1 MDLQY
6 FVMDEVFGTL
16 HFAPFSHQH
25 PPRRVLDVGTGTG
38 LWCIQMGDLYPSADI
53 LGIDISPIQP
63 REVPLNVR
71 FMVDDA

>member
-6 FVMDEVFGTL
+6 YVTNEIFRTL
-16 HFAPFSHQH
+16 HFAPFDEKK
-25 PPRRVLDVGTGTG
+25 PPTRVLDVGTGTG
-38 LWCIQMGDLYPSADI
+38 IWCIQMGDMYPSADI